1 MSRKLFT
8 AGCVVLVLL
17 GLVHLLGHYHLATGA
32 GDNELERQA
41 IAAMKGDPQDLGLGM
56 VRSHFDFFV
65 GFSLTFSVVSL
76 GLGLL
81 GFVVRRHFAA
91 APGLLR
97 QAAVVYAGTMGVM
110 TGVTIRYFF
119 PPPLAFVALAFLLFV
134 ASVATAPRG

>member
-17 GLVHLLGHYHLATGA
+17 GLVHLLGHYHLATA
-32 GDNELERQA
+32 SGDNEQERQA
-41 IAAMKGDPQDLGLGM
+41 IAAMKGDPRDLGLGM
-56 VRSHFDFFV
+56 VRSTFDFFV

-81 GFVVRRHFAA
+81 GFVVRGHFAA

-134 ASVATAPRG
+134 AAVATAPRG